1 MGVFGLV
8 ALVSAGGLGGWAGTE
23 QDTFAL
29 GELDLALDLQGGV
42 GRPMP
47 VFKCSSLVW
56 SLLRVNH
63 PPPLSCAL
71 DRFGVPNSAS
81 GVQRCL
87 RSRVTL
93 SVYA

>member
-8 ALVSAGGLGGWAGTE
+8 GLVSAGGLGGWAGTE

-42 GRPMP
+42 GRPMMP

-56 SLLRVNH
+56 SLLRVN
-63 PPPLSCAL
+63 PPPTSCA
-71 DRFGVPNSAS
+71 
-81 GVQRCL
+81 
-87 RSRVTL
+87 
-93 SVYA
+93 